1 MVCRKQFFN
10 QIQHLT
16 LTPVS
21 KKYNTTSTI
30 NTIELNAMFF
40 VFLCPGRNGDDG
52 EGGAL
57 FVGQINGSVHFHYCL
72 FSNNSASGHGGAIRS
87 EHLNGLIQN
96 CIFETNHAFDGGA
109 IYALVKFHKLTI
121 QDCIFQ
127 GNKATH
133 YGGALY
139 FYHIS
144 VTMVNCDLVQNIC
157 SKSGAMHFDGRA
169 YELTLRRCKI
179 QKNNVYSKVT
189 QYTNAVWVWA
199 AKLTITNCIFSDN
212 IGSGLNLRSTR
223 AIICNCSFLNNTGG
237 YGGAIT
243 APGFVFVMV
252 ITNTSFVSNKGMQAS
267 AIFSNNQRIL
277 IQSCQFQS
285 NHVGI
290 TLSSIV
296 IQSKQMVTM
305 RICGCVFWKSQ
316 KQSNSVAV
324 FFSLSED
331 TILSV

>member
-1 MVCRKQFFN
+1 M
-10 QIQHLT
+10 
-16 LTPVS
+16 
-21 KKYNTTSTI
+21 
-30 NTIELNAMFF
+30 
-40 VFLCPGRNGDDG
+40 FLCPGRNGDDG
-52 EGGAL
+52 VGGAL
-57 FVGQINGSVHFHYCL
+57 FLAQENGSVYFHHCL
-72 FSNNSASGHGGAIRS
+72 FSNNSASSRGGAIRS
-87 EHLNGLIQN
+87 SYLTGLIQK
-96 CIFETNHAFDGGA
+96 CIFETNNAFEGGA
-109 IYALVKFHKLTI
+109 IYAVEKLHKLTI
-121 QDCIFQ
+121 QDCIFR

-139 FYHIS
+139 FYQIS

-157 SKSGAMHFDGRA
+157 SKSGAMHFYGRA
-169 YELTLRRCKI
+169 YEMTLRRCKI
-179 QKNNVYSKVT
+179 QKNNVDSKAT
-189 QYTNAVWVWA
+189 LYTNVVWVWA

-212 IGSGLNLRSTR
+212 FGSGLILRSTR